1 MSPHPNPRS
10 SNPRQPSAPSRGRNV
25 SGLRAAVLSGG
36 VVVVAFMLVAAGCK
50 PKSPPPTTTTT
61 TTTTT
66 RPTTTTT
73 TPGGGSTVDPTHV
86 PLGDGKHST
95 TPTRG
100 SIYTCQQTFNGGGA
114 SAKGDWFNS
123 DGTTWNSTKKRVVD
137 GDVKWSS
144 RLTTSVSGGYRTFTG
159 NDLPDHGTG
168 VFPISPSD
176 DVYQYD
182 RNPNAINEQ
191 VLSVKLTAS
200 PTVAGNA
207 TCIRGEV
214 GISLTGAAIFDGFDA
229 GGRDAVAWEA
239 QDSCGGHPQMDGAY
253 HYHNLTTCIAD
264 PGTGQSNL
272 LGYAYDGFGI
282 YGNRGP
288 DGKAM
293 TNADLDE
300 CHGTTSPVMWDGKL
314 VTMYH
319 YVATLEFPYTAC
331 CFPRPP
337 LPNHFAGW

>member
-1 MSPHPNPRS
+1 VHVPR
-10 SNPRQPSAPSRGRNV
+10 AFV
-25 SGLRAAVLSGG
+25 LALLATTAVL
-36 VVVVAFMLVAAGCK
+36 AYVAAGCK
-50 PKSPPPTTTTT
+50 PATGGGGGGTTTTIKATTTTT
-61 TTTTT
+61 TTT
-66 RPTTTTT
+66 PTS
-73 TPGGGSTVDPTHV
+73 STVDPTHL
-86 PLGDGKHST
+86 PLGDGKYSSSAK
-95 TPTRG
+95 RG
-100 SIYTCQQTFNGGGA
+100 YIFTCQQSFDTGAGGA
-114 SAKGDWFNS
+114 GSKGDWFNS
-123 DGTTWNSTKKRVVD
+123 DGSTWDSTKKRIVD

-144 RLTTSVSGGYRTFTG
+144 RLTTSVANGWRTFSG

-168 VFPISPSD
+168 VFPIASTD
-176 DVYQYD
+176 DVYKYD
-182 RNPNAINEQ
+182 HNPNSINEQ
-191 VLSVKLTAS
+191 VLSVKIPSS
-200 PTVAGNA
+200 PTTAAGP

-239 QDSCGGHPQMDGAY
+239 QDSCGGHPQREGAY
-253 HYHNLTTCIAD
+253 HYHNLTKCIAD

-288 DGKAM
+288 NGKAM

-319 YVATLEFPYTAC
+319 YVATQEFPYTVG
-331 CFPRPP
+331 CFRGTPSQ
-337 LPNHFAGW
+337 NQFTG